1 MKVRPTDILAV
12 GIDPAK
18 RSHHGVALVYPEVK
32 LISKKIE
39 NNYQAI
45 MEFDRIVE
53 KIAKEKGLHLIYGLE
68 DSGAYGYRC
77 TMKINPLSPLK
88 IDPPG

>member
-12 GIDPAK
+12 GTDPAK
-18 RSHHGVALVYPEVK
+18 RSHHRLALVYPEVK

-39 NNYQAI
+39 NSYQAI

-53 KIAKEKGLHLIYGLE
+53 KIAQEKGLH
-68 DSGAYGYRC
+68 SSMA
-77 TMKINPLSPLK
+77 LK
-88 IDPPG
+88 TQVPMGNYSRNSCWKKNVWF